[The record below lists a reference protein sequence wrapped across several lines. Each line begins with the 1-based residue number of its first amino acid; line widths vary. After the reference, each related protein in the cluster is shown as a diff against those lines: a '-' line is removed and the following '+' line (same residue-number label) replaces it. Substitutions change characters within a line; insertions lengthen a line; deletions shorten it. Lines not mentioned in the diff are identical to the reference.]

1 MFCESNPTLGRAAST
16 KCPTR
21 SRGITTQTSSP
32 SQIPHGA
39 KAHSAFAA
47 HRKSSTHLRFAQ
59 NDTRDYVLN
68 PSDKEYYIRRAK
80 LYTDITAKLADLD
93 PVRDYSEI
101 NGIGHK
107 RQCIRQDFRQLMEK
121 TNKFSKQLL
130 NS

>member
-1 MFCESNPTLGRAAST
+1 MFYHIDFPIQQKDPESAYQQQLARERA
-16 KCPTR
+16 KQEER
-21 SRGITTQTSSP
+21 E
-32 SQIPHGA
+32 A
-39 KAHSAFAA
+39 KILALIEV
-47 HRKSSTHLRFAQ
+47 TIGRFAR

-121 TNKFSKQLL
+121 TNKFSKKLL

>member
-1 MFCESNPTLGRAAST
+1 MLDHFDFPTAQKDPESAYQQQLRRERA
-16 KCPTR
+16 KQEER
-21 SRGITTQTSSP
+21 E
-32 SQIPHGA
+32 A
-39 KAHSAFAA
+39 KILALIEV
-47 HRKSSTHLRFAQ
+47 TIGRFAQ

-68 PSDKEYYIRRAK
+68 PSDKEYYLRRAK
-80 LYTDITAKLADLD
+80 LYTDITAKLGELD

-121 TNKFSKQLL
+121 TNKFSKNLL

>member
-1 MFCESNPTLGRAAST
+1 MLDHFDFPTSQKDPESAWQRQLARE
-16 KCPTR
+16 
-21 SRGITTQTSSP
+21 
-32 SQIPHGA
+32 HA
-39 KAHSAFAA
+39 KQEEREQKIIALIDA
-47 HRKSSTHLRFAQ
+47 TIQRFAQ

-93 PVRDYSEI
+93 PVKDYSEI

-121 TNKFSKQLL
+121 TNKFNKKLL

>member
-1 MFCESNPTLGRAAST
+1 MFYHIDFPIQQKDPESSWQRQLARERAKQEKREA
-16 KCPTR
+16 K
-21 SRGITTQTSSP
+21 ILDLIETT
-32 SQIPHGA
+32 IE
-39 KAHSAFAA
+39 
-47 HRKSSTHLRFAQ
+47 RFAR

-68 PSDKEYYIRRAK
+68 PSDKEYYLRRAK
-80 LYTDITAKLADLD
+80 LYTDLTERLADLD

-121 TNKFSKQLL
+121 TNKFSKKLI

>member
-1 MFCESNPTLGRAAST
+1 MLDHFDFHTQQKDPESAWQRQLARERAKQEEREQKILALIDAT
-16 KCPTR
+16 
-21 SRGITTQTSSP
+21 IQ
-32 SQIPHGA
+32 
-39 KAHSAFAA
+39 
-47 HRKSSTHLRFAQ
+47 RFAQ

-93 PVRDYSEI
+93 PVKDYSEI

-121 TNKFSKQLL
+121 TNKFSKKLI

>member
-1 MFCESNPTLGRAAST
+1 MFYHIDFPTQQKDPESAWQKQLARERAKQEEREAEILALIDAT
-16 KCPTR
+16 
-21 SRGITTQTSSP
+21 IQ
-32 SQIPHGA
+32 
-39 KAHSAFAA
+39 
-47 HRKSSTHLRFAQ
+47 RFAQ

-80 LYTDITAKLADLD
+80 LYTDITAKLAELD
-93 PVRDYSEI
+93 PVKDYSEI

-121 TNKFSKQLL
+121 TNKFSKKLI

>member
-1 MFCESNPTLGRAAST
+1 MLDHFEFHTQQKDPESAWQRQLARERAKQEEREVKILALIDAT
-16 KCPTR
+16 
-21 SRGITTQTSSP
+21 IQ
-32 SQIPHGA
+32 
-39 KAHSAFAA
+39 
-47 HRKSSTHLRFAQ
+47 RFAQ

-80 LYTDITAKLADLD
+80 LYTDITAKLGELD
-93 PVRDYSEI
+93 PVKDYSEI

-121 TNKFSKQLL
+121 TNKFSKKLI

>member
-1 MFCESNPTLGRAAST
+1 MFYHIDFPTQQKDPESAWQRQLARERAKQEEREQKILALIDAT
-16 KCPTR
+16 
-21 SRGITTQTSSP
+21 IQ
-32 SQIPHGA
+32 
-39 KAHSAFAA
+39 
-47 HRKSSTHLRFAQ
+47 RFAQ

-80 LYTDITAKLADLD
+80 LYTDITAKLAELD
-93 PVRDYSEI
+93 PVKDYSEI

-121 TNKFSKQLL
+121 TNKFSKKLL

>member
-1 MFCESNPTLGRAAST
+1 MFYHIDFPIQQKDPESAYQRQLARERA
-16 KCPTR
+16 KQEER
-21 SRGITTQTSSP
+21 E
-32 SQIPHGA
+32 A
-39 KAHSAFAA
+39 KILALIEV
-47 HRKSSTHLRFAQ
+47 TIGRFAQ
-59 NDTRDYVLN
+59 NDTNGYTLN

-80 LYTDITAKLADLD
+80 LYTDITERLATLD

-121 TNKFSKQLL
+121 TNKFSKNQL

>member
-1 MFCESNPTLGRAAST
+1 MFYHIDFPIQQKDPESAWQRQLARERA
-16 KCPTR
+16 KQEER
-21 SRGITTQTSSP
+21 E
-32 SQIPHGA
+32 A
-39 KAHSAFAA
+39 KILALIDA
-47 HRKSSTHLRFAQ
+47 TIQRFAQ

-80 LYTDITAKLADLD
+80 LYTDITAKLGELD
-93 PVRDYSEI
+93 PVKDYSEI

-121 TNKFSKQLL
+121 TNKFSKKLI

>member
-1 MFCESNPTLGRAAST
+1 MFYHIDFPTQQKDPESAWQKQLARERAKQEEREQKILALIEVT
-16 KCPTR
+16 I
-21 SRGITTQTSSP
+21 G
-32 SQIPHGA
+32 
-39 KAHSAFAA
+39 
-47 HRKSSTHLRFAQ
+47 RFAQ

-80 LYTDITAKLADLD
+80 LYTDITAKLGELD
-93 PVRDYSEI
+93 PVKDYSEI

-121 TNKFSKQLL
+121 TNKFSKKLL

>member
-1 MFCESNPTLGRAAST
+1 MFYHIDFPIQQKDPESAWQKQLARERAKQEEREA
-16 KCPTR
+16 K
-21 SRGITTQTSSP
+21 ILALIETT
-32 SQIPHGA
+32 IE
-39 KAHSAFAA
+39 
-47 HRKSSTHLRFAQ
+47 RFAR

-68 PSDKEYYIRRAK
+68 PSDKEYYLRRAK

-121 TNKFSKQLL
+121 TQKLNKKLL

>member
-1 MFCESNPTLGRAAST
+1 MFYHIDFPIQQKDPESAWQRQLARERAKQEEREQKILALIDAT
-16 KCPTR
+16 I
-21 SRGITTQTSSP
+21 G
-32 SQIPHGA
+32 
-39 KAHSAFAA
+39 
-47 HRKSSTHLRFAQ
+47 RFAQ

-80 LYTDITAKLADLD
+80 LYTDITAKLGELD
-93 PVRDYSEI
+93 PVKDYSEI

-121 TNKFSKQLL
+121 TNKFSKKLI

>member
-1 MFCESNPTLGRAAST
+1 MFYHIDFPTQQKDPESAWQKQLARERAKQEEREQKILALIDAT
-16 KCPTR
+16 
-21 SRGITTQTSSP
+21 IQ
-32 SQIPHGA
+32 
-39 KAHSAFAA
+39 
-47 HRKSSTHLRFAQ
+47 RFAQ

-93 PVRDYSEI
+93 PVKDYSEI

-121 TNKFSKQLL
+121 TNKFSKKLI

>member
-1 MFCESNPTLGRAAST
+1 MFYHIDFPTQQKDPESAWQRQLARERAKQEEREQKILALIDAT
-16 KCPTR
+16 
-21 SRGITTQTSSP
+21 IQ
-32 SQIPHGA
+32 
-39 KAHSAFAA
+39 
-47 HRKSSTHLRFAQ
+47 RFAQ

-80 LYTDITAKLADLD
+80 LYTDITAKLGELD
-93 PVRDYSEI
+93 PVKDYSEI

-121 TNKFSKQLL
+121 TNKFSKRLI

>member
-1 MFCESNPTLGRAAST
+1 MFYHIDKAFPHQQKDPESAWQKQLARERAKQEEREQKILALIDAT
-16 KCPTR
+16 
-21 SRGITTQTSSP
+21 IQ
-32 SQIPHGA
+32 
-39 KAHSAFAA
+39 
-47 HRKSSTHLRFAQ
+47 RFAL

-80 LYTDITAKLADLD
+80 LYTDITERLADLD

-121 TNKFSKQLL
+121 TNKFSKRLL
-130 NS
+130 T

>member
-1 MFCESNPTLGRAAST
+1 MFYHIDCPIPQKDPESAWQKQLARERA
-16 KCPTR
+16 KQEER
-21 SRGITTQTSSP
+21 E
-32 SQIPHGA
+32 A
-39 KAHSAFAA
+39 KILALIDA
-47 HRKSSTHLRFAQ
+47 TIQRFAQ

-80 LYTDITAKLADLD
+80 LYTDITAKLGELD
-93 PVRDYSEI
+93 PVKDYSEI

-121 TNKFSKQLL
+121 TNKFSKKLI

>member
-1 MFCESNPTLGRAAST
+1 MLDHFDFHTQQKDPESAWQKQLARERAKQEEREVKILALIDAT
-16 KCPTR
+16 
-21 SRGITTQTSSP
+21 IQ
-32 SQIPHGA
+32 
-39 KAHSAFAA
+39 
-47 HRKSSTHLRFAQ
+47 RFAQ

-80 LYTDITAKLADLD
+80 LYTDITAKLGELD
-93 PVRDYSEI
+93 PVKDYSEI

-121 TNKFSKQLL
+121 TNKFNKRLI

>member
-1 MFCESNPTLGRAAST
+1 MLDHFDFPHQQKDPESAWQKQLARERAKQEEREA
-16 KCPTR
+16 K
-21 SRGITTQTSSP
+21 ILALIDQTI
-32 SQIPHGA
+32 Q
-39 KAHSAFAA
+39 
-47 HRKSSTHLRFAQ
+47 RFAQ

-121 TNKFSKQLL
+121 TNKFNKKLL